1 MTPEESLR
9 RANAAKRIF
18 DDPLVQETLAVMEK
32 EVMEAWMAVPAR
44 DVEGREFLWR
54 LAVTTRKFR
63 DLLHGTMESG
73 KLAADQIRRKN
84 ESIAARAVN
93 MFRSA

>member
-9 RANAAKRIF
+9 RANASKRIF

-84 ESIAARAVN
+84 ESIAARAVS